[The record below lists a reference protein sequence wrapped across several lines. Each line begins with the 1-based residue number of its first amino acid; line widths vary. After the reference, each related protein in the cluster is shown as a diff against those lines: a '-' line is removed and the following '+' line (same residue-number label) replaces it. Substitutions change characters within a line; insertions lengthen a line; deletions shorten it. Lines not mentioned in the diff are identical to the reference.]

1 MASQQEEW
9 TYVIPCVYRPG
20 VAGGKQGS
28 CGPTP
33 RFHPAV
39 GQVAPWVVPGEGG
52 ALLAPSKAGYRAGS
66 LGGRVGCRPPHPI
79 PEPGWEPA
87 VSREGKRG
95 CSVGSPLFLGQ
106 PRRKDGFEVGR
117 HVSSGSQ
124 QPSLCVWTLLTR
136 LLAPSTSFFF
146 FSFFFVFCG
155 RVTSSCVW
163 S

>member
-1 MASQQEEW
+1 M
-9 TYVIPCVYRPG
+9 
-20 VAGGKQGS
+20 AGGKQGS

-124 QPSLCVWTLLTR
+124 QPSLCVDSADP
-136 LLAPSTSFFF
+136 LAGTFYFFLFLFFF
-146 FSFFFVFCG
+146 FCFLWESYFKLCLEL
-155 RVTSSCVW
+155 T
-163 S
+163 

>member
-1 MASQQEEW
+1 MAQHRVFTLLW
-9 TYVIPCVYRPG
+9 VRW
-20 VAGGKQGS
+20 
-28 CGPTP
+28 P
-33 RFHPAV
+33 R
-39 GQVAPWVVPGEGG
+39 GLSLGRGG
-52 ALLAPSKAGYRAGS
+52 ALLAPSKGGYRAGS
-66 LGGRVGCRPPHPI
+66 LGGRVGCRSPHPI

-124 QPSLCVWTLLTR
+124 QRSLCVWTLLTH

-146 FSFFFVFCG
+146 FSFFLFFVGELLQVVFG
-155 RVTSSCVW
+155 ADVSETEAGHVLG
-163 S
+163 